1 MKVVILIDHENDM
14 LIGYHVS
21 DKLFDKI
28 TELEIKH
35 VERNPIVILQLA
47 EQACDEQAKHVYTHR
62 GDIIVD

>member
-47 EQACDEQAKHVYTHR
+47 EPL
-62 GDIIVD
+62 